1 MAEAVREELKRLG
14 WTDEKIEE
22 IRKEAQQ
29 ELEKGRLG
37 DRLYRDGGT

>member
-1 MAEAVREELKRLG
+1 MAAAVRDELHRLG
-14 WTDEKIEE
+14 WTDAKIEE

-37 DRLYRDGGT
+37 DRLNRDGGA